1 MRFCRSL
8 FCIALLGWIP
18 SETRGET
25 LVYFGTY
32 TGAKSKGIYVSR
44 LNTESRQL
52 SEPVLAA
59 EAVNPSFLAVH
70 PSGKFLYA
78 VNEVDQMQGEAAGEA
93 SAFAIDRATGRLK
106 LLNRSSSKGPGP
118 CYLSLDRS
126 GRNLLLANY
135 GGGSV
140 AVLPVG
146 EDGALGTATSFIR
159 HQGPAEPHAHSI
171 DVDAAN
177 RFALAAD
184 LGLDRIYVYRFDAA
198 KGLLSAGDPPFATV
212 DTKSGPRHLAL
223 HPGGKF
229 VYVLNELSL
238 TLTAMRYDAERG
250 TLEAI
255 QTISSL
261 PEGVEVAP
269 EFSGAEV
276 VVHPRGRFLYA
287 SNRGHDTIAIFAIDE
302 EAGKLH
308 LLEHVSTEGKTPRG
322 FGIDPTGSYLLAA
335 NQDSDTVVVFWIEPG
350 GGRLSPPMQTV
361 MVGSPVAVAFV
372 TY

>member
-1 MRFCRSL
+1 M
-8 FCIALLGWIP
+8 
-18 SETRGET
+18 RGET

-32 TGAKSKGIYVSR
+32 TGAKSKGIYMSR
-44 LNTESRQL
+44 LDSESRKL
-52 SEPVLAA
+52 SEPALAA
-59 EAVNPSFLAVH
+59 ESVNPSFLAVH

-78 VNEVDQMQGEAAGEA
+78 VNEVDRIEGEAAGEA

-118 CYLSLDRS
+118 CYLSLDRT

-146 EDGALGTATSFIR
+146 EDGALGPATSFIR
-159 HQGPAEPHAHSI
+159 HQGPRAAHAHSI

-184 LGLDRIYVYRFDAA
+184 LGLDRIYVYRFDPS
-198 KGLLSAGDPPFATV
+198 KGLLAAGDPPFATV
-212 DTKSGPRHLAL
+212 DAEAGPRHVAL
-223 HPGGKF
+223 HPGGNF

-238 TLTAMRYDAERG
+238 TLTAMRYHAERG
-250 TLEAI
+250 TLSAI

-261 PEGVEVAP
+261 PGGVGVAP

-276 VVHPRGRFLYA
+276 LVHPRGGFLYA

-302 EAGKLH
+302 EAGTLH

-322 FGIDPTGSYLLAA
+322 FGIDPSGSYLLAA
-335 NQDSDTVVVFWIEPG
+335 NQDSDTVVLFWIEPG

-361 MVGSPVAVAFV
+361 SVGSPVAVAFV
-372 TY
+372 AY